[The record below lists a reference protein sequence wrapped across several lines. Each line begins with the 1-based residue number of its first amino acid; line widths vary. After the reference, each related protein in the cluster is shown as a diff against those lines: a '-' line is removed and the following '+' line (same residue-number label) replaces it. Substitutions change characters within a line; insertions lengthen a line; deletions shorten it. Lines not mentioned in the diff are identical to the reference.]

1 MIDHEQICCSLTSVS
16 LVKLAV
22 FIASSSMSNQFS
34 FFYSEGWP
42 WGTYTLERSSWNYF
56 GFMHKL
62 AWHWWFEALNDS
74 WKSNLLLNLLKRT
87 FWSFVS
93 FGQYGLKS
101 SMFQVAEFK
110 RFIEDMAAASLRC
123 IAFAYRT
130 YEMDGVPN
138 EDQRDEWKLPDDNLI
153 MLGIV
158 GIKVHNEFWSVGDC
172 CRC

>member
-1 MIDHEQICCSLTSVS
+1 M
-16 LVKLAV
+16 V
-22 FIASSSMSNQFS
+22 F
-34 FFYSEGWP
+34 
-42 WGTYTLERSSWNYF
+42 
-56 GFMHKL
+56 
-62 AWHWWFEALNDS
+62 
-74 WKSNLLLNLLKRT
+74 NL
-87 FWSFVS
+87 
-93 FGQYGLKS
+93 

-110 RFIEDMAAASLRC
+110 KFIEDMAAASLRC